1 MNNKYSKK
9 PNRVLR
15 GAWGSVIHK
24 SKAKLFDDDG
34 TVDTTT
40 DVTNDHA
47 SSEHASFMK
56 AADNS
61 WLVGAGQ
68 LWRAKQQKRVTTKRS
83 LKVRLH
89 QKYGIDRGER
99 ALDSCG
105 DMAII
110 EQTSVEE

>member
-56 AADNS
+56 PADNS

-68 LWRAKQQKRVTTKRS
+68 LWRGVSRVDGTITTASKTAKNELQRS
-83 LKVRLH
+83 
-89 QKYGIDRGER
+89 E
-99 ALDSCG
+99 A
-105 DMAII
+105 
-110 EQTSVEE
+110 